1 VTGSPG
7 QADPPLW
14 TEPPPGGS
22 WADRS
27 VLGLGHL
34 ERANAARQGR
44 LPISP
49 MTYLTEMAYDEASD
63 GHATFSIPASPW
75 FANGAGLIPGGML
88 GPVADAGLGASVG
101 TKLGPGVLFTTA
113 ELSLT
118 FISPLRPAPD
128 TRVSASGQAIH
139 VGRSIGV
146 SEAFL
151 IADPGDRLIAHG
163 TTRCAI
169 FPPLDPVPE
178 PPQDLPVLEQEIP
191 GGEEHH
197 PLRRPVRG
205 EPLPPE
211 VFEKHSGL
219 EVMRGWIDGDLPLPP
234 LYHLTGLRP
243 VSVAEGRAEQ
253 ALPCSAWLASPAGT
267 VQGGFTAMI
276 AEAALAAAAFSTAEA
291 GTAIA
296 TLDLKVNYLRP
307 VFPDGKELLAR
318 ARVLHRG
325 RSLAVSGAELVKD
338 GKTVA
343 LATGSAMFL
352 PGRPPDLAGVEFPA
366 GDPEEGGGE
375 S

>member
-1 VTGSPG
+1 VDAPQRHEGE
-7 QADPPLW
+7 APLW
-14 TEPPPGGS
+14 TEAPPGGS

-118 FISPLRPAPD
+118 FISPLRPAEE

-151 IADPGDRLIAHG
+151 IADPQDRLIAHG

-169 FPPLDPVPE
+169 FPPLDPIPD
-178 PPQDLPVLEQEIP
+178 PPQDLPVLEQELP
-191 GGEEHH
+191 GAEAHH

-205 EPLPPE
+205 EPLPQE
-211 VFEKHSGL
+211 AFDERSGL
-219 EVMRGWIDGDLPLPP
+219 EIMRGWISGELPLPP
-234 LYHLTGLRP
+234 LSHLTGLHP
-243 VSVAEGRAEQ
+243 VSADEGRAEQ

-267 VQGGFTAMI
+267 VQGGFTAML
-276 AEAALAAAAFSTAEA
+276 AEAALAAAAFSTADA
-291 GTAIA
+291 GTAVA

-325 RSLAVSGAELVKD
+325 RSLAVCGAELVKD
-338 GKTVA
+338 GRPVA

-352 PGRPPDLAGVEFPA
+352 PDRPADLAGVELP
-366 GDPEEGGGE
+366 GPEEGAGE